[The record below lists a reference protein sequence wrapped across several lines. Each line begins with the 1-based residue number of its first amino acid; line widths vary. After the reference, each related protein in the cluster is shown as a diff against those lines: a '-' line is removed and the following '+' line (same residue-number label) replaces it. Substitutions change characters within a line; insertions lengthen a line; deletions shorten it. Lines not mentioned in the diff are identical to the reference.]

1 MNDLRLQ
8 KGTYI
13 SLSPCP
19 YQKDRQAC
27 SCYRQAFF
35 NHRMVG
41 NNDFPGKYS
50 KLNDIHVVQ
59 EILWRNISSFL
70 RINIYVNVYPQ
81 ETSSRLNAYIRPNFL
96 FSSQRIS
103 LGKLLVTD
111 RTQGKFPRKR
121 FDYKWYETQSSFLKT
136 YSHYF
141 HRSQFT
147 DNLDLFVLPWP

>member
-1 MNDLRLQ
+1 
-8 KGTYI
+8 
-13 SLSPCP
+13 
-19 YQKDRQAC
+19 
-27 SCYRQAFF
+27 
-35 NHRMVG
+35 MVG

-70 RINIYVNVYPQ
+70 RINIFVNVYPQ

-96 FSSQRIS
+96 FSSQQIS

-111 RTQGKFPRKR
+111 RTQGKIPRKR

-147 DNLDLFVLPWP
+147 DKPCFICVTLALNYKGKKLYRTSNDLEIVIESIRCCC